1 MCARKL
7 GGALQG
13 PWHRGMLRGILW
25 RQISRPGNRLST
37 IRQVEG
43 SSSVV
48 PVRSDLTPSGA
59 TAHQPLPRHSWL
71 RKQPFMRTHAG
82 ILAATLALTIFLT
95 SLILERPRTG
105 MIRGTSLPD
114 GAVESPADRALE
126 ADASALPEI
135 LGAKCGV
142 QGLVARGWRFYE
154 AGNGDGAIELL
165 KSALAADA
173 EDRSALAAL
182 GVVCYASRRYS
193 EAEEYLTRLLA
204 RNKDAD
210 PGYRAR
216 LAMSQLRQRKFGPAL
231 ANLEAVLRL
240 EPDNGGL
247 HFVIG
252 TIYSRLADRERA
264 LYHLEQAYQ
273 RLGFALLA
281 HVSDANLDP
290 LRDTP
295 QFKRL
300 VKKAL
305 ADYRRLTAALPE
317 QGEPVGSR

>member
-1 MCARKL
+1 
-7 GGALQG
+7 
-13 PWHRGMLRGILW
+13 
-25 RQISRPGNRLST
+25 
-37 IRQVEG
+37 
-43 SSSVV
+43 
-48 PVRSDLTPSGA
+48 
-59 TAHQPLPRHSWL
+59 
-71 RKQPFMRTHAG
+71 MRTHAG
-82 ILAATLALTIFLT
+82 ILAATLALTVFLT
-95 SLILERPRTG
+95 SLVLERPRTG

-114 GAVESPADRALE
+114 GAVEYPAEGALDM
-126 ADASALPEI
+126 DACTLPEI
-135 LGAKCGV
+135 LGAKSGA

-165 KSALAADA
+165 KSALAADS

-182 GVVCYASRRYS
+182 GIVCYASRRYP
-193 EAEEYLTRLLA
+193 EAEEYLTRLMA
-204 RNKDAD
+204 RNRDAD

-216 LAMSQLRQRKFGPAL
+216 LAMSQLRQCKFGPAL

-252 TIYSRLADRERA
+252 TIHSRLADRERA

-273 RLGFALLA
+273 QLGFALLA
-281 HVSDANLDP
+281 HVSDPNLDP

-295 QFKRL
+295 QFQGL

-305 ADYRRLTAALPE
+305 ADYRRLMAALTD
-317 QGEPVGSR
+317 QGKPAGSR